1 MSQKEWPHWLPLRRD
16 LAGLSPY
23 GAPQLPSLAQLNTNE
38 NPYPPSQELVNAISR
53 RVNEVAGSLN
63 RYPDRDAVELRK
75 GLANFLNIRSRTQM
89 SEHNIWAANGSNEII
104 QSIFLAFGGD
114 RALGFTPSYSMH
126 PLIAQVT
133 GTPWVNGNRN
143 PDFSLDVDIACAQIR
158 ALKAKLVFI
167 TTPNNPTGTAILLRD
182 IEMLAQVAA
191 EVSGLLVVDEAY
203 AEFSKEPSAVTLIE
217 KYPNLLVIRTMSKA
231 FAFAGARVG
240 YLAANK
246 EVVSALQLVRLPYH
260 LGAITQAIALVA
272 LEHSEELL
280 ANVATLVRDRDRM
293 VEDLK
298 KLGANVIP
306 SSANF
311 LLFSVPSS
319 KETWQSLLDQG
330 VLVRDVGL
338 SGYLRVTIGNA
349 AENQR
354 FIDSL
359 ANSLGKPLGTS
370 LGGKK

>member
-1 MSQKEWPHWLPLRRD
+1 MSQQEWPSWLPLRSD
-16 LAGLSPY
+16 LRELSPY

-38 NPYPPSQELVNAISR
+38 NPYPPSKTLVDAIVR
-53 RVNEVAGSLN
+53 KVGEVAGSLN
-63 RYPDRDAVELRK
+63 RYPDRDLVELRK
-75 GLANFLNIRSRTQM
+75 SLANFLNSRSHTHL
-89 SEHNIWAANGSNEII
+89 SEQNIWAANGSNEII
-104 QSIFLAFGGD
+104 QSLFLAFGGES
-114 RALGFTPSYSMH
+114 ALGFTPSYSMH
-126 PLIAQVT
+126 PLIARVT
-133 GTPWVNGNRN
+133 GTPWVSGERN
-143 PDFSLDVDIACAQIR
+143 PDFSLDVDRACQQIR
-158 ALKAKLVFI
+158 DTKATLVFI
-167 TTPNNPTGTAILLRD
+167 TTPNNPTGTAIALRD
-182 IEMLAQVAA
+182 IETLAKAAA

-203 AEFSKEPSAVTLIE
+203 AEFSSESSAVTLLE

-240 YLAANK
+240 YLAANE
-246 EVVSALQLVRLPYH
+246 EVVTALQLVRLPYH

-272 LEHSEELL
+272 LEHSDELL
-280 ANVATLVRDRDRM
+280 ANVATLVADREQM
-293 VEDLK
+293 VSDLK
-298 KLGANVIP
+298 KLGADVIP

-319 KETWQSLLDQG
+319 AEIWRSLLDQG

-359 ANSLGKPLGTS
+359 ANSLGKS
-370 LGGKK
+370 LGGKI